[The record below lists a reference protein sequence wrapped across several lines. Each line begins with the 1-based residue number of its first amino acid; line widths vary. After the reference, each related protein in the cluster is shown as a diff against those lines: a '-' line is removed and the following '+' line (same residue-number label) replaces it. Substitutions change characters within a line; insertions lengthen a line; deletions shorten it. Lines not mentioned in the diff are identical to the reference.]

1 MVAEIS
7 FQDDKLKIDRMV
19 CAIDCGLVI
28 NPDGVKAQIES
39 GIAIG
44 LSAALFGE
52 ITFDDGQVE
61 QSNFNNY
68 KIIRMDQMPIIET
81 HIVPSYEAPT
91 GAGEPP
97 VPPTAPALT
106 NAIFSGTGIRYRSLP
121 LKEVVLV

>member
-1 MVAEIS
+1 MVAEVSYIE
-7 FQDDKLKIDRMV
+7 DKLKIDRMI

-28 NPDGVKAQIES
+28 NPDGVRAQVES

-52 ITFDDGQVE
+52 ITFKDGEVE

-68 KIIRMDQMPIIET
+68 KIIKMNQMPVIET
-81 HIVPSYEAPT
+81 HIVQSYESPT

-106 NAIFSGTGIRYRSLP
+106 NAIFASTGKRYRSLP
-121 LKEVVLV
+121 LKKVKLA

>member
-1 MVAEIS
+1 MI
-7 FQDDKLKIDRMV
+7 

-28 NPDGVKAQIES
+28 NPDGVRAQVES

-52 ITFDDGQVE
+52 ITFEKGGVK
-61 QSNFNNY
+61 QSNFHNY
-68 KIIRMDQMPIIET
+68 KIIRMDEMPVVET
-81 HIVPSYEAPT
+81 HIVSNYEAPT

-106 NAIFSGTGIRYRSLP
+106 NAIFAGTGKRYRSLP
-121 LKEVVLV
+121 LKEVILV